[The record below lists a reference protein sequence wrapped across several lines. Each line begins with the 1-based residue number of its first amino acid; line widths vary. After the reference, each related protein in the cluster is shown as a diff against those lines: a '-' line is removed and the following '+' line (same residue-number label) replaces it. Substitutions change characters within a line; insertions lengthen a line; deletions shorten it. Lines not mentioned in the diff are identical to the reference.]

1 MDEVLQCADRR
12 RILRA
17 KQIGIKKRKKV
28 LMVVYQAIE
37 QTEIVKA
44 KLKNLH
50 RNKAASI
57 KELRVEF
64 ERERALLP

>member
-44 KLKNLH
+44 KLKNLQM
-50 RNKAASI
+50 KGS
-57 KELRVEF
+57 E
-64 ERERALLP
+64 